1 MGLLIRRRILLVT
14 IAAGLLI
21 GGSSS
26 LAQSAAEV
34 TASYIVHFVRFT
46 TWPVDALGSGVPV
59 VICVAGNDWVAT
71 ELTQLA
77 RTQKVEGRPLSV
89 RRTRLDDDVSGCH
102 VFYGSNLNGDQTE
115 RLLRTTSVMPILT
128 LSDAADFAER
138 GGIANFF
145 IDDGRLR
152 FSVNPGAA
160 TRARL
165 QISSRLLS
173 LAKIVGS

>member
-1 MGLLIRRRILLVT
+1 
-14 IAAGLLI
+14 
-21 GGSSS
+21 
-26 LAQSAAEV
+26 
-34 TASYIVHFVRFT
+34 
-46 TWPVDALGSGVPV
+46 
-59 VICVAGNDWVAT
+59 
-71 ELTQLA
+71 
-77 RTQKVEGRPLSV
+77 
-89 RRTRLDDDVSGCH
+89 
-102 VFYGSNLNGDQTE
+102 
-115 RLLRTTSVMPILT
+115 MPILT
-128 LSDAADFAER
+128 LSDTADFAER